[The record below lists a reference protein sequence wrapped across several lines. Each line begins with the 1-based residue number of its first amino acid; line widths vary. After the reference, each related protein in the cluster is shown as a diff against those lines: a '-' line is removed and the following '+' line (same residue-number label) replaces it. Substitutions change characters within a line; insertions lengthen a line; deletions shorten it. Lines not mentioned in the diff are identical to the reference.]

1 MKIELKPFNKI
12 NPNELAYHAN
22 DINVQKYLRNFPY
35 PYTLNHALHFIA
47 HSLKNQNIEYAIVV
61 DDICVGCISA
71 QMKKDIYM
79 YNCEIGYWLS
89 SHYWNQGIMSQV
101 VRNFCYYLFTNYPIH
116 KICAEI
122 FVENIGSY
130 HVLTKNGFVQ
140 EGHLIKHVYKDNTF
154 HDIILLGLRSDDF
167 EY

>member
-101 VRNFCYYLFTNYPIH
+101 VRIFCHYLFTHYPIH
-116 KICAEI
+116 KICAEV